1 MSTNTA
7 PESTKTVTLE
17 LTDED
22 RAVLISALHQ
32 AARTAATNAER
43 VSDDDES
50 DAGYAEDQE
59 AAAQVALAL
68 IGSIKTQT
76 AAASSGT
83 AEVSA

>member
-1 MSTNTA
+1 MSANTT
-7 PESTKTVTLE
+7 PGVTKTVTLE

-22 RAVLISALHQ
+22 HAILVSALHQ

-59 AAAQVALAL
+59 TAAQIALAL
-68 IGSIKTQT
+68 IGSIKDQT
-76 AAASSGT
+76 AAASSGA